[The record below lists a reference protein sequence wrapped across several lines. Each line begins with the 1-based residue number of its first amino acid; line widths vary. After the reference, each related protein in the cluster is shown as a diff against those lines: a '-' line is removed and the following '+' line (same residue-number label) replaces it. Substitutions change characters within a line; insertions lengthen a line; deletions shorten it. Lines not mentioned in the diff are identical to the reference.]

1 MSLRER
7 ELRTPCNV
15 IKEAGIK
22 DTGHGYSGRYTYM
35 YYKARQLGNPSMM
48 TFH

>member
-22 DTGHGYSGRYTYM
+22 DTGMVIAEGIRTCTIKPDNSVIH
-35 YYKARQLGNPSMM
+35 P
-48 TFH
+48 